1 MARYLRLTIVLNEV
15 LMKRLW
21 LITVGLGLVLSS
33 CGKFRYD
40 KDQSAEVNFKVES
53 AFDEMTNISDQAIT
67 GNMVYYK
74 NGGVIVTHP
83 GDKPVQQKTACNVII
98 TIDTIASVKTVTVDY
113 GSSNCDCNDGKTRRG
128 KIITTF
134 TGFYHA
140 QGTII
145 THTPIDY
152 YVNDIKIEGIKTVEN
167 MGLNTSG
174 QPYFN
179 VQIDGVATLT
189 SGETVSYT
197 STRVRTWTA
206 GNTTLF
212 NRFDDE
218 YDITGTASGT
228 FSSGGG
234 YTALTT
240 NPLHIKVGCGFPVSG
255 TIEITPQNRPLR
267 VVDYGSGMCDATF
280 TVTVN
285 GQTYTFN

>member
-1 MARYLRLTIVLNEV
+1 MKKIVLFS
-15 LMKRLW
+15 
-21 LITVGLGLVLSS
+21 LGISLLFSS

-40 KDQSAEVNFKVES
+40 KDQSAEVNRKVES

-67 GNMVYYK
+67 GNMVFYK
-74 NGGVIVTHP
+74 NGGVIVRQP
-83 GDKPVQQKTACNVII
+83 GDKPVQEKTACNVII
-98 TIDTIASVKTVTVDY
+98 TIDTTGTLKTVTVDY
-113 GSSNCDCNDGKTRRG
+113 GSANCDCNDGKTRRG

-140 QGTII
+140 QGTVI
-145 THTPIDY
+145 THTPVDY
-152 YVNDIKIEGIKTVEN
+152 YVNDIKIEGTKTVEN
-167 MGLNTSG
+167 MGLNASG
-174 QPYFN
+174 QPYFI
-179 VQIDGVATLT
+179 VQIDGVATLS

-206 GNTTLF
+206 GSTTLL

-218 YDITGTASGT
+218 YDITGTAIGT

-240 NPLHIKVGCGFPVSG
+240 NPVHIKVGCGFPVSG
-255 TIEITPQNRPLR
+255 TIEIAPQSRPLR
-267 VVDYGSGMCDATF
+267 IVDYGSGMCDATF

>member
-1 MARYLRLTIVLNEV
+1 MKKIVLFS
-15 LMKRLW
+15 LG
-21 LITVGLGLVLSS
+21 ITLVLSA

-40 KDQSAEVNFKVES
+40 KDQSAEVNRKVES

-83 GDKPVQQKTACNVII
+83 GDKPVQEKTACNVII
-98 TIDTIASVKTVTVDY
+98 TIDTTGTLKTVTVDY
-113 GSSNCDCNDGKTRRG
+113 GSTNCDCNDGKTRRG
-128 KIITTF
+128 KIVTTY

-145 THTPIDY
+145 THTPVDY
-152 YVNDIKIEGIKTVEN
+152 YVNDIKIDGTKTVEN
-167 MGLNTSG
+167 MGTNASG

-179 VQIDGVATLT
+179 VQINGVATLT
-189 SGETVSYT
+189 SGETMTYT
-197 STRVRTWTA
+197 STRVRTWTD
-206 GNTTLF
+206 GFTTLF

-218 YDITGTASGT
+218 YDITGTAEGV

-234 YTALTT
+234 YTANITSAV
-240 NPLHIKVGCGFPVSG
+240 HIKVGCGFPVSG
-255 TIEITPQNRPLR
+255 TVEITPQSNPVR
-267 VVDYGSGMCDATF
+267 VLDYGSGTCDATF

-285 GQTYTFN
+285 GNTYTFN

>member
-1 MARYLRLTIVLNEV
+1 MKKIVLFS
-15 LMKRLW
+15 LG
-21 LITVGLGLVLSS
+21 ITLVLSA

-40 KDQSAEVNFKVES
+40 KDQSAEVNRKVES

-83 GDKPVQQKTACNVII
+83 GDKPVQEKTACNVII
-98 TIDTIASVKTVTVDY
+98 TIDTAGTLKTVTVDY
-113 GSSNCDCNDGKTRRG
+113 GSTNCDCNDGKTRRG
-128 KIITTF
+128 KIVTTY

-145 THTPIDY
+145 THTPVDY
-152 YVNDIKIEGIKTVEN
+152 YVNDIKIDGTKTVEN
-167 MGLNTSG
+167 MGTNASG

-179 VQIDGVATLT
+179 VQINGVATLT
-189 SGETVSYT
+189 SGETMTYT
-197 STRVRTWTA
+197 STRVRTWTD
-206 GNTTLF
+206 GFTTLF

-218 YDITGTASGT
+218 YDITGTAEGV

-234 YTALTT
+234 YTANITSAV
-240 NPLHIKVGCGFPVSG
+240 HIKVGCGFPVSG
-255 TIEITPQNRPLR
+255 TVEITPQSNPVR
-267 VVDYGSGMCDATF
+267 VLDYGSGTCDATF

-285 GQTYTFN
+285 GNTYTFN